1 MEPDRTHMG
10 IQLQGSQPGW
20 SEEEG
25 PGARGAHVESRPR
38 SGGEDGPGA
47 RGAHMESRPRSGGE
61 EGPGARGARVERG
74 PGLVLARA
82 TAAPGPHF
90 SLCSPSAVFL
100 SKDTPQSQKALEMLQ
115 EPSPSGEP
123 HTLRVLRS
131 PAIEKHE
138 KRGFPG
144 GSVVTNLPPVR
155 VPSPVWED
163 ATYLKATKPTS
174 HSCEPVHQSPG
185 GSATEG
191 RALQP
196 ERPPQGEARTPQH
209 RGAPAHCN

>member
-25 PGARGAHVESRPR
+25 PGARGAHV
-38 SGGEDGPGA
+38 
-47 RGAHMESRPRSGGE
+47 ESRPRSGGE

-144 GSVVTNLPPVR
+144 GSVVTNPHQCGFHPRSGKMPHTSKQLSPRATAVSLCTR
-155 VPSPVWED
+155 VQEAQLRKAALCSQRGRHREKLAHRNTEEPRLIATRESPS
-163 ATYLKATKPTS
+163 T
-174 HSCEPVHQSPG
+174 
-185 GSATEG
+185 ATEKSID
-191 RALQP
+191 Q
-196 ERPPQGEARTPQH
+196 
-209 RGAPAHCN
+209 